1 MSRKSAKTADGKPS
15 KGHIKAA
22 TRKAMKS
29 RTTLRQ
35 EFVKLVMMRELRP
48 VWLCLGSVLVLLTYS
63 AVIRMTASPVVRLST
78 LLIFA
83 LIGFLLFRCFMN
95 AFAAMEEEERRLKEE
110 LENENQDTNTSTE
123 EKTE

>member
-1 MSRKSAKTADGKPS
+1 MSRKSSKTADGKPS

-63 AVIRMTASPVVRLST
+63 AVIRMTSSPVVRIST

-95 AFAAMEEEERRLKEE
+95 AFAAMEEKERRLKEE